1 MAKTKKAAKGK
12 KGEKG
17 GKGGKKEPKVGR
29 DQELTTALTNAKI
42 WAARVDIIDK
52 SRQEYRNACQALAAN
67 NEDLQDELQRTE
79 RDTVDVLSFL
89 KQAELRKEERIVE
102 LEATLRDFEETMKS
116 AKTKITKEFEN
127 KLTEK
132 IDELSS
138 KDQEI
143 HLLQKELLKVKE
155 FRHKKTMMQEEI
167 EQIKRQL
174 YKTTLEHETSV
185 QNMDRKFFD
194 EKIKLEKEAGNRIA
208 ELAERAHS
216 EAVRQLD
223 VTTRQVYQDNVRLTD
238 ALSKHIEE
246 NTHIRKDNDSL
257 KEISGKLQLEIQTND
272 KTIKRKILETKFFK
286 EKNKDMQLAI
296 EDLNSDKV
304 QAIEYAEADKSQ
316 ALVSVSEENQG
327 LGQKVNRLERALE
340 LQGHDMRKLRRA
352 ANRVLKQR
360 SDVES
365 FLVTALDH
373 IRCEI
378 KSSRN
383 AYIKAME
390 HGYQEQMQRAFRG
403 EADYPQVTTFK
414 KQLPHDKSTRSVYD
428 KLSTADEFG
437 DANKP
442 VDISDMTWEQRER
455 VLRHLFAQ
463 INNLDKDKR
472 EHVMRIKRVDQT
484 ASTSKQ
490 KSIGLGIVPQKETLP
505 PIGKLSLQ
513 DNTVDVDD
521 SEELGGKS
529 TTFLT
534 EVHDV

>member
-1 MAKTKKAAKGK
+1 
-12 KGEKG
+12 
-17 GKGGKKEPKVGR
+17 
-29 DQELTTALTNAKI
+29 
-42 WAARVDIIDK
+42 
-52 SRQEYRNACQALAAN
+52 
-67 NEDLQDELQRTE
+67 
-79 RDTVDVLSFL
+79 
-89 KQAELRKEERIVE
+89 
-102 LEATLRDFEETMKS
+102 
-116 AKTKITKEFEN
+116 
-127 KLTEK
+127 
-132 IDELSS
+132 
-138 KDQEI
+138 
-143 HLLQKELLKVKE
+143 
-155 FRHKKTMMQEEI
+155 MQEEI
-167 EQIKRQL
+167 EQIKKQL
-174 YKTTLEHETSV
+174 YKTTLKHETSV
-185 QNMDRKFFD
+185 QNMERKFFD
-194 EKIKLEKEAGNRIA
+194 EKIKLEKVAGNRIA

-246 NTHIRKDNDSL
+246 NTQIRKDNDIL
-257 KEISGKLQLEIQTND
+257 KDSSEKLGLEFQTND
-272 KTIKRKILETKFFK
+272 KTIKRKILETKYFK
-286 EKNKDMQLAI
+286 EKNKDMMLEI
-296 EDLNSDKV
+296 EDLESERVK
-304 QAIEYAEADKSQ
+304 AIEYAEMDKKQ
-316 ALVSVSEENQG
+316 ALVLVNDENQG
-327 LGQKVNRLERALE
+327 LEQKLARLERALE

-360 SDVES
+360 SDVEC

-373 IRCEI
+373 IRNEI
-378 KSSRN
+378 KNSRN

-472 EHVMRIKRVDQT
+472 EHVMRIKPRESS
-484 ASTSKQ
+484 AN
-490 KSIGLGIVPQKETLP
+490 LGIVPPSKSTEKVVMP
-505 PIGKLSLQ
+505 PIGDLTIK
-513 DNTVDVDD
+513 DD
-521 SEELGGKS
+521 EQNQTKS

-534 EVHDV
+534 EVQD